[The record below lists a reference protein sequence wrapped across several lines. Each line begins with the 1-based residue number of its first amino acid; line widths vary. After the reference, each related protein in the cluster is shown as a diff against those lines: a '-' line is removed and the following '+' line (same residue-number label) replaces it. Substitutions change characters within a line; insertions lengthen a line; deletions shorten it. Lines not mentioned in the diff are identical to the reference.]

1 MLLTLCVGSASILLC
16 ADQLRSAGALL
27 NGVEFAVYL
36 EWCRAQGVLYFDTL
50 SGSVCQGSRQM
61 KPGLLWELN
70 PGPLAPKARI
80 IPLDQA
86 ASCRCEDLCW
96 RRRCSEHAVVCERS
110 RRSMYTSIATQMP
123 GFALSMVF
131 VASGLSS
138 ELTFHN
144 VERDRASNHVGN
156 TCGHNTVHSWCVMC
170 VCANPP
176 RQLRSACHTTPAPLC
191 TDDVRIAR
199 ATSLLLMSSF
209 THFMPRWHSGMGR
222 HVCVAWKKTCQ
233 VRAALQ
239 RSLRCASITSS
250 ARSCAV

>member
-96 RRRCSEHAVVCERS
+96 RRRCSEHAVVC
-110 RRSMYTSIATQMP
+110 
-123 GFALSMVF
+123 
-131 VASGLSS
+131 
-138 ELTFHN
+138 
-144 VERDRASNHVGN
+144 
-156 TCGHNTVHSWCVMC
+156 
-170 VCANPP
+170 
-176 RQLRSACHTTPAPLC
+176 
-191 TDDVRIAR
+191 
-199 ATSLLLMSSF
+199 
-209 THFMPRWHSGMGR
+209 
-222 HVCVAWKKTCQ
+222 
-233 VRAALQ
+233 
-239 RSLRCASITSS
+239 
-250 ARSCAV
+250 